1 MIPFLF
7 KCQPHNRLVFSIAR
21 ASSLISLNSRPQNVR
36 HTLTSVI
43 SLILSSVIVSA
54 ASLFMAPTHADDTE
68 LYVFEASARNGSRP
82 QVLIIFDNSGSM
94 SSLAYDVEAPYENKR
109 DVNYAQS
116 GNLFYSRGSSEN
128 AAAPNPNSGR
138 EKRKFKGALNGCES
152 SWEYL
157 NRYGTFTGFFREYGF
172 SGSSGSWRE
181 FSELNGSSIS
191 AVDCF
196 EDIQENKFG
205 NAAGEAQ
212 GLPVDSLG
220 TASKPVRYTKAST
233 SSSDSVKSA
242 AKAKAEKTAF
252 GTGKVV
258 TVYTED
264 YLNWL
269 HGPKTRV
276 NKTRLALAKDAIESV
291 ILTTPGVDFGLA
303 IFNMNGPYD
312 GQRDGGRIISGIKP
326 MSAAAK
332 IDLLKGINDINYAQ
346 NTPLCET
353 LYEAYRYFGGQS
365 QYFGDDDSDYHYYDR
380 WGRYQGTYEAKRNPF
395 TDPEAL
401 AVGTNNYNSPFKRC
415 QNEAYIIYITDGE
428 PTLDN
433 AADGLVEQL
442 TKGVGKHTSSPVS
455 YLSALS
461 GWMRNE
467 DVNPNS
473 AGKQTVRTFTIGFS
487 EGAASAE
494 HLLKQTAENGGGKY
508 FDATDA
514 SKLRSS
520 LQTALNNILEKN
532 ASFTS
537 PSVASNNFNRTQTFD
552 SAYYSMFLPNK
563 GPRWLGNIK
572 KFKVT
577 SSGDVVDSKG
587 NNAIGEDGNIKAEA
601 CSYWTSAEEC
611 GASGDGNDVKRGGV
625 LGAMQQA
632 SSRTLYSNL
641 GTGLSPFT
649 LSNASRKAGGDAR
662 LALYMGVDET
672 ELSEHFDWAKGIDVD
687 NDKNQDLSAASGDS
701 DATPNWRADIM
712 GDALHSKPLA
722 LNFGSEDQPDI
733 RIIVGTNHGFLH
745 MFKDEG
751 DSVSETWGFIP
762 YELLPNFRDL
772 KANAPTGVHSVYG
785 IDGSPVAY
793 TKMQGKRIEK
803 AWVFVGMRRGGNA
816 YYALDI
822 TSPDN
827 PSFMWRID
835 ASSPGM
841 GELGQSW
848 STPVVTTIPSATGD
862 KPVLIFGAGYTPATK
877 DGAEIGSDDS
887 QGRGVFIVDA
897 ETGALI
903 HQFGG
908 NGANTQLPGIANSIP
923 SSVAVLDGNG
933 DGRTDRIYATDTQG
947 NVWRMDMPSANTS
960 TWSGFKFAA
969 LGDRSSVAG
978 DRRFFSGP
986 TVAQTMVT
994 NTFELTQVVNGK
1006 STKTVTK
1013 QNIPYDAVVVGS
1025 GHRAKPS
1032 DASRSDMFFALQDRN
1047 IVTQS
1052 FQGKPN
1058 QKPVPSALTLSDLY
1072 DVTTAAPNDK
1082 ASEIAFGQKRGWYY
1096 NFSRKGEKSLS
1107 SATIVQGEVYFT
1119 SFVPGSDASVNQCL
1133 SSGKGYLYKKN
1144 LHKGTNGYRTDFLY
1158 AGELVLDTPQLVIPP
1173 AAQPDDPDAKAPT
1186 PDMFLIGIGKA
1197 VPEEATCESGNPKCI
1212 GSGPK
1217 ANKIYYYVDQ

>member
-1 MIPFLF
+1 MNPYFL
-7 KCQPHNRLVFSIAR
+7 KYQPSNWLVFSLVR
-21 ASSLISLNSRPQNVR
+21 LFSLIIRIIRKQNVC
-36 HTLTSVI
+36 HTLTSVV
-43 SLILSSVIVSA
+43 SFILSSVFVCA
-54 ASLFMAPTHADDTE
+54 ASLFIAPSHADDTE

-109 DVNYAQS
+109 KINYAQS

-128 AAAPNPNSGR
+128 TTAPNPSSR
-138 EKRKFKGALNGCES
+138 QEKRKFRGSLNGCES

-172 SGSSGSWRE
+172 SGGSGSWRE
-181 FSELNGSSIS
+181 FSELNGGSIL

-196 EDIQENKFG
+196 EDIQEDKFG
-205 NAAGEAQ
+205 NAASEAQ

-220 TASKPVRYTKAST
+220 TPNKPVRYTAVNAN
-233 SSSDSVKSA
+233 SSDSAKAA
-242 AKAKAEKTAF
+242 AKAKAENTGF

-269 HGPKTRV
+269 HGPKTKV

-303 IFNMNGPYD
+303 IFNMNGPD
-312 GQRDGGRIISGIKP
+312 EGKRDGGRIISGIKP
-326 MSAAAK
+326 MSAQAK
-332 IDLLKGINDINYAQ
+332 IDLLSGVNDINYAQ

-365 QYFGDDDSDYHYYDR
+365 QYFGDDDSDYHYYDQ
-380 WGRYQGTYEAKRNPF
+380 WGRYQGTYQANRNPF

-401 AVGTNNYNSPFKRC
+401 VKGTNNYNSPFKRC

-433 AADGLVEQL
+433 AANNLVEQL
-442 TKGVGKHTSSPVS
+442 TKGVGKHTSRPVS

-473 AGKQTVRTFTIGFS
+473 SGKQTVRTFTIGFS

-508 FDATDA
+508 YDATDA

-587 NNAIGEDGNIKAEA
+587 NNAIGEDGNIKADA
-601 CSYWTSAEEC
+601 CSYWTPADEC
-611 GASGDGNDVKRGGV
+611 AAGGDGNDVKRGGV
-625 LGAMQQA
+625 LASMQQA
-632 SSRTLYSNL
+632 NSRTLYSNL

-649 LSNASRKAGGDAR
+649 LSNASRKAGGNAR
-662 LALYMGVDET
+662 LAFYMGVDET
-672 ELSEHFDWAKGIDVD
+672 ELTNLFDWTKGIDVD
-687 NDKNQDLSAASGDS
+687 NDKNQDLGAVSG
-701 DATPNWRADIM
+701 ATPNWRTDIM

-722 LNFGSEDQPDI
+722 LNFGSEDKPDI
-733 RIIVGTNHGFLH
+733 RILVGTNHGFLH

-751 DSVSETWGFIP
+751 NAVSETWGFIP
-762 YELLPNFRDL
+762 YELLPNLRDL

-793 TKMQGKRIEK
+793 TKMQGKRVEK

-822 TSPDN
+822 SSPNN
-827 PSFMWRID
+827 PTFMWKID

-848 STPVVTTIPSATGD
+848 STPVVTTIPSASGD
-862 KPVLIFGAGYTPATK
+862 KPVLIFGAGYSPATK

-887 QGRGVFIVDA
+887 RGRGVFIVDA
-897 ETGALI
+897 QTGALI

-908 NGANTQLPGIANSIP
+908 SGANTPLPGIANSIP

-933 DGRTDRIYATDTQG
+933 DGRTDRLYATDTQG
-947 NVWRMDMPSANTS
+947 NVWRMDMPSADS
-960 TWSGFKFAA
+960 ATWSGFKFAA
-969 LGDRSSVAG
+969 LGDKSSVAS

-986 TVAQTMVT
+986 TVAQTIMT

-1006 STKTVTK
+1006 STKTVTT

-1032 DASRSDMFFALQDRN
+1032 DVSRSDMFFVLQDRN

-1052 FQGKPN
+1052 FQGKSN
-1058 QKPVPSALTLSDLY
+1058 QKPIPSALQLSDLY
-1072 DVTTAAPNDK
+1072 DVSSAAPNDQ
-1082 ASEIAFGQKRGWYY
+1082 ASEIAFSQKRGWYY

-1107 SATIVQGEVYFT
+1107 SATIVGGEVYFT

-1133 SSGKGYLYKKN
+1133 NSGKGYLYKMN
-1144 LHKGTNGYRTDFLY
+1144 LHRGTRGYKTDYLY

-1173 AAQPDDPDAKAPT
+1173 AEQPKDPNAKVPT
-1186 PDMFLIGIGKA
+1186 PDMFLIGIGNA
-1197 VPEEATCESGNPKCI
+1197 VPDEATCESGNPKCI
-1212 GSGPK
+1212 GGGPTT
-1217 ANKIYYYVDQ
+1217 NKIYYYISQ